1 MWNMSDHIKA
11 SIRYDSDNPRE
22 VEAFI
27 DQNLV
32 KKIQDIKLFTENEE
46 EKARVNKFFEDA
58 NTTRIGQIFENATLD
73 DILPVCCIAVRRFPA
88 EYVTVLLDYILKS
101 EGGK

>member
-1 MWNMSDHIKA
+1 MWNMSDHQEIL
-11 SIRYDSDNPRE
+11 SNDE
-22 VEAFI
+22 VKKPEEPQAFI

-32 KKIQDIKLFTENEE
+32 NKIQDIKLFTENEE

-73 DILPVCCIAVRRFPA
+73 DILPVCYIAVRRFPA
-88 EYVTVLLDYILKS
+88 EYVTVLLDYILKTN
-101 EGGK
+101 GGK

>member
-1 MWNMSDHIKA
+1 MWNISDDEIKKTEE
-11 SIRYDSDNPRE
+11 PR
-22 VEAFI
+22 AFI

-32 KKIQDIKLFTENEE
+32 NKIQDIKLFTENKE
-46 EKARVNKFFEDA
+46 EKARVSKFFEDA
-58 NTTRIGQIFENATLD
+58 NITRIGQIFENATLD
-73 DILPVCCIAVRRFPA
+73 DILPVCYIAVRRFPA

>member
-11 SIRYDSDNPRE
+11 SDKFSDNPRD

-27 DQNLV
+27 NQNLIN
-32 KKIQDIKLFTENEE
+32 KIEDIKLFTENEE

-58 NTTRIGQIFENATLD
+58 NTSRIAQIFENATLD
-73 DILPVCCIAVRRFPA
+73 DILPVCYIAVRRFPA
-88 EYVTVLLDYILKS
+88 EYVTVLLDYILKN

>member
-1 MWNMSDHIKA
+1 MWNMSDHIEISDKF
-11 SIRYDSDNPRE
+11 SDNPRE

-27 DQNLV
+27 NQNLV
-32 KKIQDIKLFTENEE
+32 NKIQDIKLFAENEE

-73 DILPVCCIAVRRFPA
+73 DILPVCYIAVRRFPA

>member
-1 MWNMSDHIKA
+1 MWNMSDHQRI
-11 SIRYDSDNPRE
+11 ISDDEVKKIEEPR
-22 VEAFI
+22 AFI

-32 KKIQDIKLFTENEE
+32 NKIQDIKLFTENEE
-46 EKARVNKFFEDA
+46 EKARISKFFEDA
-58 NTTRIGQIFENATLD
+58 NTTRIWQIFENATLD
-73 DILPVCCIAVRRFPA
+73 DILPVCYIAVRRFPA

>member
-1 MWNMSDHIKA
+1 MWNMSDYIKA
-11 SIRYDSDNPRE
+11 SNKFSDNPRD

-27 DQNLV
+27 NQNLIN
-32 KKIQDIKLFTENEE
+32 KIEDIKLFTENEE

-58 NTTRIGQIFENATLD
+58 NTSRIAQIFENATLD
-73 DILPVCCIAVRRFPA
+73 DILPVCYIAVRRFPA